1 MSLDHEANGVRHI
14 SAEQG
19 AIVRNDKEDSLEDLI
34 RSIRAATHQASPTL
48 KEKPTRLPQ
57 PDMLVALNGSTDA
70 GSYRIGTS
78 SASSGELNDQSI
90 PYADDALATHLKGM
104 ANGLDLSRH
113 AQSFAQD
120 YFSRLDARTRHVDA
134 LDTEKWELQEEVA
147 KLGRLHDRAAKELAR
162 KSHELSI
169 ASATIAGLQVEL
181 DRIRQAIAQAD
192 RQASHREARF
202 LEANVEV
209 ECLGRNLARI
219 SEQLRDEIMA
229 RQAAEQ
235 TREDAAARIA
245 SLEQAAMLLHSKV
258 ADYQLVNEQLTGKL
272 SRQMAVQQEL
282 QARLSTVEHE
292 RGVLKDCAS
301 AAQER
306 AAELERELHSLQRR
320 ATALFADQAMVRTAP
335 GETRERGGEATGL
348 RRQTSEAEIAKLREE
363 RDVAR
368 RDHATVKAQ
377 LADLRL
383 RGMTDELALARCRDE
398 NRELHRRL
406 ETLTRQDRML
416 QDRHAEPAAD
426 ETEDL
431 ERAFDG
437 LDLLATGEL
446 SAANDGDPGAA
457 RKAS

>member
-1 MSLDHEANGVRHI
+1 MSLDHTANGARHI
-14 SAEQG
+14 SAEEG
-19 AIVRNDKEDSLEDLI
+19 AVVRKGNEDSLEDLI
-34 RSIRAATHQASPTL
+34 RSIRAATHQASIPL
-48 KEKPTRLPQ
+48 KEKSTRSPQ
-57 PDMLVALNGSTDA
+57 PDTLVAFPGSVE
-70 GSYRIGTS
+70 TS
-78 SASSGELNDQSI
+78 SSPAHPGRISSSLSDYSSR
-90 PYADDALATHLKGM
+90 PHADDLA
-104 ANGLDLSRH
+104 AS
-113 AQSFAQD
+113 SFAQGH
-120 YFSRLDARTRHVDA
+120 FAGPNEQTCHLDT

-147 KLGRLHDRAAKELAR
+147 KRERLHDRISKELAR
-162 KSHELSI
+162 KSRELSI

-181 DRIRQAIAQAD
+181 DRTRQAIAQAD
-192 RQASHREARF
+192 RHASHREARF

-219 SEQLRDEIMA
+219 SERLRDEIMA

-235 TREDAAARIA
+235 AREDFA
-245 SLEQAAMLLHSKV
+245 SRLATLEQAAMLLHSKV
-258 ADYQLVNEQLTGKL
+258 ADYQILNEQLTGKL
-272 SRQMAVQQEL
+272 SRQRAMQQEL

-292 RGVLKDCAS
+292 RSVLKDCAS

-306 AAELERELHSLQRR
+306 AAELESELRSLQRR
-320 ATALFADQAMVRTAP
+320 ATALFADQVTVRATPAEA
-335 GETRERGGEATGL
+335 GEQATG
-348 RRQTSEAEIAKLREE
+348 RQTSQAEIAKLREE
-363 RDVAR
+363 RDAAR
-368 RDHATVKAQ
+368 RDHATMKAQ

-406 ETLTRQDRML
+406 ETLTRQDRTHHD
-416 QDRHAEPAAD
+416 QHAEPAAD

-446 SAANDGDPGAA
+446 SAANDGDPAAA